1 VETQCVEDD
10 DDDPVAGPT
19 FPYLSA
25 RKFKAL
31 RAWADYCILCNEVP
45 NPANFHDRVVTR
57 VFLNRLTELEEVALA
72 KKDGNEK
79 KDLPKLASMSGWLTW
94 VELFH
99 TFLARHKSA
108 IAGTPLSYIIHDK
121 DEVTDEDCASEDCN
135 LVDDDL
141 VDTSVL
147 SGVACAHVLK
157 QLVMEGPGWPFVQ
170 PFNRKRD
177 GCAAFKALKAL
188 AEGRS
193 VVATRKVKACAMI
206 ATPLF
211 TGKGKFSFDQYVG
224 RHKQVHN
231 ELLFL
236 EEPVAQN
243 QEGD

>member
-1 VETQCVEDD
+1 MEEDD

-19 FPYLSA
+19 FPYLSI
-25 RKFKAL
+25 RKFKRFAPWQPIIPFAMKSL
-31 RAWADYCILCNEVP
+31 TQQTFKTVLS
-45 NPANFHDRVVTR
+45 RVF
-57 VFLNRLTELEEVALA
+57 FLNRLTELEEVALA
-72 KKDGNEK
+72 KKDSNEK

-99 TFLARHKSA
+99 TFLAWHKSA

-121 DEVTDEDCASEDCN
+121 DEVTDEDRASEDCN
-135 LVDDDL
+135 LVDEDL

-157 QLVMEGPGWPFVQ
+157 PLVMEGPGWPFVQ

-193 VVATRKVKACAMI
+193 AVATRKVKPM
-206 ATPLF
+206 
-211 TGKGKFSFDQYVG
+211 Q
-224 RHKQVHN
+224 
-231 ELLFL
+231 
-236 EEPVAQN
+236 
-243 QEGD
+243 